1 MTIRIP
7 TPVSGGLL
15 LSYKCNA
22 TCRHCM
28 YACSPKW
35 KADWISE
42 EDLIKILS
50 QLEENILQRGNRSTL
65 KVKASSGFA
74 I

>member
-1 MTIRIP
+1 
-7 TPVSGGLL
+7 
-15 LSYKCNA
+15 
-22 TCRHCM
+22 M